1 MSQKRKRSD
10 LDDSDEEEPSLGKQV
25 LPVANLPADFSGIP
39 QDGLEYLF
47 TVRCALYCP
56 LLWIELHMRLRRD
69 SRLLPH
75 VTRAAN
81 PYEIEQR
88 LEPDI
93 LDGPTLSTAHS
104 ILPNEIWRETFL
116 RRFRNFRKVRS

>member
-47 TVRCALYCP
+47 TVRCALYFP
-56 LLWIELHMRLRRD
+56 LLCIESYMRLIDEIRD
-69 SRLLPH
+69 YYH
-75 VTRAAN
+75 T
-81 PYEIEQR
+81 
-88 LEPDI
+88 
-93 LDGPTLSTAHS
+93 
-104 ILPNEIWRETFL
+104 
-116 RRFRNFRKVRS
+116 